1 MGLSIFTTKIKIM
14 ILIADS
20 GSTKTSWTLL
30 SGKDVKTCE
39 TSGFNPY
46 YMGSEEIERILSEEL
61 DELHGKAEIREVF
74 YYGSGC
80 STEKNCAVVS
90 QALSKHCP
98 GAHIEVNHDL
108 LAAARSLLG
117 HSEGIACILG
127 TGANSCAYNGK
138 EITKNVP
145 SLGYMFGDE
154 GSGAYI
160 GKKFLE
166 SYLKGKLAIE
176 INEAFIK
183 EYNYSLSD
191 ILGRVYGDKNPSA
204 FMASFTH
211 FLAKHEHHDDVRE
224 ILYQAFIDFFQESVS
239 KYERYK
245 MIPVS
250 FVGSVAYHFRHILN
264 EAAWEMGISVGQ
276 IEQAPM
282 DGLIQYHSI

>member
-1 MGLSIFTTKIKIM
+1 M

-20 GSTKTSWTLL
+20 GTTKTSWTLL
-30 SGKDVKTCE
+30 SGKDAIKYE

-46 YMGSEEIERILSEEL
+46 YMGAEEIERILLEEL
-61 DELHGKAEIREVF
+61 IDLAGKEDISEVF

-80 STEKNCAVVS
+80 STEKNCAIVS
-90 QALSKHCP
+90 QALSSHCP
-98 GAHIEVNHDL
+98 TAHIEVNHDL
-108 LAAARSLLG
+108 LAAARALLG
-117 HSEGIACILG
+117 RSEGIACILG

-138 EITKNVP
+138 EITHNVP

-166 SYLKGKLAIE
+166 SYLKGKLANE
-176 INEAFIK
+176 INEAFNK
-183 EYNYSLSD
+183 EYNFSLSD

-204 FMASFTH
+204 FMASFTR
-211 FLAKHEHHDDVRE
+211 FLARHEHHDDVRE
-224 ILYQAFIDFFQESVS
+224 ILYQAFIDFFRESVS

-264 EAAWEMGISVGQ
+264 EAAWEMGISVGR

-282 DGLIQYHSI
+282 EGLIRYHNI

>member
-1 MGLSIFTTKIKIM
+1 M

-30 SGKDVKTCE
+30 SAEEKTSYE

-46 YMGSEEIERILSEEL
+46 YMGAEEIERILSEEL
-61 DELHGKAEIREVF
+61 IELRGKTDVKEVF

-80 STEKNCAVVS
+80 STDKNCAIVS
-90 QALSKHCP
+90 QAIKNHCP
-98 GAHIEVNHDL
+98 RAHIEVNHDL

-138 EITKNVP
+138 EITHNVP

-160 GKKFLE
+160 GKNFLE
-166 SYLKGKLAIE
+166 AYLKGKLASE
-176 INEAFIK
+176 INDAFKK
-183 EYNYSLSD
+183 EYNYELSD
-191 ILGRVYGDKNPSA
+191 ILGRVYGEKNPSA
-204 FMASFTH
+204 FMASFTR

-224 ILYQAFIDFFQESVS
+224 ILYQAFIDFFRESVS

-245 MIPVS
+245 LIPVS
-250 FVGSVAYHFRHILN
+250 FVGSVAYHFKHILN
-264 EAAWEMGISVGQ
+264 EAAWEMGISVGR

-282 DGLIQYHSI
+282 DGLIRYHSI